1 MSSSDQGAVASSP
14 LNLGVFANQIPPIPK
29 FSGEV
34 KGDLENFT
42 DWKERFQMTAEAY
55 HWDER
60 IKLVNLVT
68 RLCGQ
73 AYSFYRSCDARQRSC
88 YVELVEQLIRCFTL
102 FRIVAVQSMIGDR
115 KKRSLLMITLKS

>member
-1 MSSSDQGAVASSP
+1 MTP
-14 LNLGVFANQIPPIPK
+14 TLPIPK

-42 DWKERFQMTAEAY
+42 DWKERFQMIAEAH

-68 RLCGQ
+68 KLCGQ
-73 AYSFYRSCDARQRSC
+73 VYSFYRSCDGWQRSC
-88 YVELVEQLIRCFTL
+88 YVELVETTFHIIQNWSCTE
-102 FRIVAVQSMIGDR
+102 QSVPR
-115 KKRSLLMITLKS
+115 